1 MAAPFFV
8 CCHVLAAIM
17 LNYLHDLLVDILNR
31 ADLSIGC
38 AVDGVPLLLSGYGG
52 GIVISL
58 IQIVRIGFVDILCQT
73 LF

>member
-1 MAAPFFV
+1 MSAPFFV
-8 CCHVLAAIM
+8 CCRVLVAIM
-17 LNYLHDLLVDILNR
+17 LNYLHNLLVDVLNG

-38 AVDGVPLLLSGYGG
+38 AVDRVPLLLSGYRG

-58 IQIVRIGFVDILCQT
+58 LQIVRIGFVDILCQT

>member
-1 MAAPFFV
+1 MSAPFFI

-17 LNYLHDLLVDILNR
+17 LNYLHNLLVDVLNG
-31 ADLSIGC
+31 ADLPISC
-38 AVDGVPLLLSGYGG
+38 AVDRVPLLLSGYGG

-58 IQIVRIGFVDILCQT
+58 LQIVRIGFVNILCQA